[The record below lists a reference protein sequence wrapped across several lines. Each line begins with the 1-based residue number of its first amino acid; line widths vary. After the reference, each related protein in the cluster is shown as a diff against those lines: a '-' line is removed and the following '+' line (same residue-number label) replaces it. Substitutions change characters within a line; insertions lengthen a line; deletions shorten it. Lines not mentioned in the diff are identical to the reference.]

1 MEREGRSCEGSRPPP
16 LNFSLFFFFFFFLFL
31 VDYSLGALILNG
43 VMRLY
48 GANFP
53 VVAISERMTQYNTI
67 RQRSR
72 CKAALSNCGLPD
84 AEDRKVLGCDTS

>member
-1 MEREGRSCEGSRPPP
+1 MTTVLARSPT
-16 LNFSLFFFFFFFLFL
+16 
-31 VDYSLGALILNG
+31 VILDG

-53 VVAISERMTQYNTI
+53 AVAISERMTQYNLI
-67 RQRSR
+67 RQRSK

-84 AEDRKVLGCDTS
+84 AEDRKVLDCDTS